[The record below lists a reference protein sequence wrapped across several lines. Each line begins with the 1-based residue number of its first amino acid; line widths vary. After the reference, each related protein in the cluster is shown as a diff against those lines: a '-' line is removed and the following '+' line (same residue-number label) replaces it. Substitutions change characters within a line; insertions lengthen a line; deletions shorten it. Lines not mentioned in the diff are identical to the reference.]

1 MPSGGNNTRYYHA
14 DHLGTTR
21 LLTDSY
27 GNKLDADVYTAF
39 GERVAGAA
47 SAPYDR
53 YGYAGAWGYQTQPDP
68 DGSGPVLDFPFLHV
82 GHRYYD
88 PSSGRF
94 LQRDP
99 IGIAGGRN
107 VYAYARN
114 DPTRLCLKTRFSG
127 TAGSSPT

>member
-21 LLTDSY
+21 LLTDSW

-39 GERVAGAA
+39 GERVAGAMTQA
-47 SAPYDR
+47 YDR
-53 YGYAGAWGYQTQPDP
+53 YGYAGAWGYQAHA
-68 DGSGPVLDFPFLHV
+68 DFPFLHV

-88 PSSGRF
+88 PSTGRF